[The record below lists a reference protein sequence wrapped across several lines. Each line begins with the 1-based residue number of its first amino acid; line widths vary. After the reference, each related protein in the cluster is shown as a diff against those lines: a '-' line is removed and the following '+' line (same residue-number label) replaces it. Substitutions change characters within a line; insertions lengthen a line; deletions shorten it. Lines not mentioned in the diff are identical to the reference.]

1 MGIFLSENIPQS
13 PRKAIKDLLF
23 QEAALM
29 GPSWPGR
36 VSLKQSEATTTLEPV
51 FSATVPL
58 GATRIQLSEDE
69 FEMPKMSFFYFSR
82 NSFTA

>member
-1 MGIFLSENIPQS
+1 
-13 PRKAIKDLLF
+13 
-23 QEAALM
+23 M

-51 FSATVPL
+51 ISATVPL

-82 NSFTA
+82 NSLTA